1 MRCVWVINKAH
12 NALMIMDIYLTG
24 VKWATVSTLCVW
36 AYRSY
41 FPFYFPCLTI
51 ISWMSKCVLPLF
63 VSDFLWP
70 RIDSLSEHS
79 FAMSVFIFHNIVT
92 ETFSG
97 LMKMKSFLSTKT
109 ICLSKSY
116 CWIAFFL
123 SHVYQMPSLVWILA
137 QHSLTCQV
145 QLRW

>member
-1 MRCVWVINKAH
+1 
-12 NALMIMDIYLTG
+12 
-24 VKWATVSTLCVW
+24 
-36 AYRSY
+36 
-41 FPFYFPCLTI
+41 
-51 ISWMSKCVLPLF
+51 LF

-116 CWIAFFL
+116 CWIAFSL
-123 SHVYQMPSLVWILA
+123 SLIYQMPSLVWILA